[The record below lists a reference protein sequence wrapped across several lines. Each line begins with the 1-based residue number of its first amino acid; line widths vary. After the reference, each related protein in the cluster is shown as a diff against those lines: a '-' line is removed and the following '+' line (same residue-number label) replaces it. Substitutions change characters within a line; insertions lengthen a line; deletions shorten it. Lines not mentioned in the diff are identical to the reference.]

1 MLRLKGICK
10 YQIFFKLLP
19 HFIEKKY
26 VFRESVFSFFKSFQK
41 NTFSRALSLEL
52 ISSRTF
58 KEDFESWLCNWNPEI
73 FANLRSCATQLPGL
87 CEKAHCLRHLAALPS
102 VVAAGTSETQT
113 HGHVLSATDPTASDH
128 QLVRKNLE
136 LSESV
141 SNLTCCRW
149 NISSSTSKI
158 CLLSKTIR

>member
-1 MLRLKGICK
+1 MNIIKKMCCVLRVYANTRSFLSFFHILLKRNT
-10 YQIFFKLLP
+10 FS
-19 HFIEKKY
+19 EKVY
-26 VFRESVFSFFKSFQK
+26 FHFFKSFQK

-141 SNLTCCRW
+141 SNLTCCR
-149 NISSSTSKI
+149 
-158 CLLSKTIR
+158 